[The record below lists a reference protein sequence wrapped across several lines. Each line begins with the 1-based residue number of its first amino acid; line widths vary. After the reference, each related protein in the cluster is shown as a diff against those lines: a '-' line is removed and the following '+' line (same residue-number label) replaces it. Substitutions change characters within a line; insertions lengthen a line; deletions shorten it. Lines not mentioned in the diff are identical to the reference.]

1 MDEFDLV
8 ELLKLK
14 KLHISFVESCT
25 GGMLAERIINVPSAS
40 NIINESYVTYSCDAK
55 HKILGVK
62 YETIEKYNVV
72 STNVAEEMV
81 EGLIK
86 ISEADVGISVTGL
99 AGPDDD
105 YPILAGT
112 VCFGFYYLG
121 KIESIKVI
129 FKDKDRNEV
138 RKCASDY
145 ALDYVYNLIKNN
157 E

>member
-1 MDEFDLV
+1 MNEFDLV
-8 ELLKLK
+8 NLLKLK
-14 KLHISFVESCT
+14 KLHISFAESCT

-55 HKILGVK
+55 HRILGVK

-86 ISEADVGISVTGL
+86 ISKADVGISVTGL

-112 VCFGFYYLG
+112 VCFGFYYMG
-121 KIESIKVI
+121 KIESILVR
-129 FKDKDRNEV
+129 FENKDRNEV
-138 RKCASDY
+138 RKCATDY
-145 ALDYVYNLIKNN
+145 AFNYAYNLIRNN